1 MIAGLDY
8 KPHLQITLLAV
19 EQLKKYAE
27 GLTKNGI
34 LLPKLFWPTAL
45 WEKIVLEIEKNF
57 WNSRLKA

>member
-27 GLTKNGI
+27 GLTKNCI
-34 LLPKLFWPTAL
+34 LLTKLFWPT
-45 WEKIVLEIEKNF
+45 EKKIDLVIEKNF
-57 WNSRLKA
+57 

>member
-45 WEKIVLEIEKNF
+45 
-57 WNSRLKA
+57 